1 MKQVPAVKA
10 TGSGPDWVVRELRKM
25 IFSGELLPGQQIRQE
40 NMAERL
46 GVSRLPVREGLRQ
59 LTADGL
65 VEHVPN
71 VGFSVARLSQ
81 AEFDQ
86 IYLMRRVLESEI
98 IRRLPAPAPDRLHRI
113 REAAA
118 EVAAAAERMD
128 LAEMRLRNHDFHF
141 AIFRLAGL
149 GLIIGEIERLW
160 NWAAPYHAIYLFS
173 AESRQAVLAEHEQ
186 MIEALA
192 AGDNERLVELMNQHR
207 HGSEVQLGLMLD
219 GHPRDRPGEPGAPR
233 TGGPASRTPDRP

>member
-1 MKQVPAVKA
+1 MSGGKA
-10 TGSGPDWVVRELRKM
+10 AQRVVGELREM

-40 NMAERL
+40 SMAERL

-65 VEHVPN
+65 VDHIPN

-86 IYLMRRVLESEI
+86 IYLMRRVLESEV
-98 IRRLPAPAPDRLHRI
+98 IRRLPAPDPARLRRI
-113 REAAA
+113 RELAA

-128 LAEMRLRNHDFHF
+128 LAEMRLRNHDFHVE
-141 AIFRLAGL
+141 IFRLAGL
-149 GLIIGEIERLW
+149 GLVIGEIERLW
-160 NWAAPYHAIYLFS
+160 NWAAPYHAVYLFS
-173 AESRQAVLAEHEQ
+173 AESRRAVLAEHEQ
-186 MIEALA
+186 MVEALA

-219 GHPRDRPGEPGAPR
+219 GRP
-233 TGGPASRTPDRP
+233 S